1 MEAMRRLLFVLPV
14 AAVFV
19 VVGVGLFSA
28 RPAQLGQPAPDV
40 AQPSLADPDEEIRLA
55 DLRGRPVVLNFW
67 ASWCEPCKQEAPD
80 FARVARAY
88 SDQVAFLGVDI
99 LDGREEALEFVET
112 YDIPYPSVRDASGTV
127 AEDFEVN
134 GVPET
139 IFIDAEGRIVG
150 KHIGQISGE
159 DLERLVSAL
168 AELPPGEVLEITGR
182 GESRPVP

>member
-1 MEAMRRLLFVLPV
+1 MRRLLLLLPV

-19 VVGVGLFSA
+19 VVGVGLFTA
-28 RPAQLGQPAPDV
+28 RPARLGHDAPEI
-40 AQPSLADPDEEIRLA
+40 AQPSLSDPDEEIRLG

-80 FARVARAY
+80 FARVARAF
-88 SDQVAFLGVDI
+88 SGRVAFLGVDI
-99 LDGREEALEFVET
+99 LDGREDALAFVED
-112 YDIPYPSVRDASGTV
+112 YGIPYPSVRDASGTV

-139 IFIDAEGRIVG
+139 IFIDAEGRVVG
-150 KHIGQISGE
+150 KHIGQISGD
-159 DLERLVSAL
+159 DLEQLVAEL
-168 AELPPGEVLEITGR
+168 DELPPGEVLEITGR